1 MGVGFTNVKA
11 DSIDISIPIT
21 QSYTGDEILTPVTYI
36 VEPEGRELELVG
48 NSSDHL
54 EFSISEAEEYNY
66 TVHSSLTNKTWNV
79 YINVYT
85 GSNGL
90 ESIAV
95 ITDETGKKN
104 DIISY
109 TYKSTL
115 FTDDNI
121 INNNKNKT
129 SQDNV
134 QTGDSSLVAGYCI
147 MTLLFLTIVIIL
159 LRKIKTNIRLRSG
172 IFIWCWLMVL

>member
-79 YINVYT
+79 HID
-85 GSNGL
+85 SNGL

-115 FTDDNI
+115 FTDDNT

-134 QTGDSSLVAGYCI
+134 QTGDSSLVIGYCI
-147 MTLLFLTIVIIL
+147 MTLLSLTIVIIL
-159 LRKIKTNIRLRSG
+159 LRKIKTNIRL
-172 IFIWCWLMVL
+172 

>member
-21 QSYTGDEILTPVTYI
+21 QNYTGDKILTPVTYT

-48 NSSDHL
+48 NSSDQL

-79 YINVYT
+79 YT
-85 GSNGL
+85 DSNGL

-95 ITDETGKKN
+95 I
-104 DIISY
+104 Y
-109 TYKSTL
+109 
-115 FTDDNI
+115 
-121 INNNKNKT
+121 
-129 SQDNV
+129 
-134 QTGDSSLVAGYCI
+134 
-147 MTLLFLTIVIIL
+147 
-159 LRKIKTNIRLRSG
+159 R
-172 IFIWCWLMVL
+172 

>member
-21 QSYTGDEILTPVTYI
+21 QNYTGDEILTPVTYT
-36 VEPEGRELELVG
+36 VEPEGRGLELVG
-48 NSSDHL
+48 NSSDQL
-54 EFSISEAEEYNY
+54 EFSISEAGEYNY
-66 TVHSSLTNKTWNV
+66 TVHFSFTNKIWNV
-79 YINVYT
+79 YT
-85 GSNGL
+85 DSNGL

-115 FTDDNI
+115 STDDNTI
-121 INNNKNKT
+121 NNKNKT

-134 QTGDSSLVAGYCI
+134 QTGDSSLVIGYCI

-159 LRKIKTNIRLRSG
+159 LRKIKTNIRL
-172 IFIWCWLMVL
+172 

>member
-21 QSYTGDEILTPVTYI
+21 QNYTGDEILIPVTYT
-36 VEPEGRELELVG
+36 VEPEGKGLELVG
-48 NSSDHL
+48 NSSDQL
-54 EFSISEAEEYNY
+54 EFSISEAGEYNY

-115 FTDDNI
+115 STDDNTI
-121 INNNKNKT
+121 NNKNKT

-134 QTGDSSLVAGYCI
+134 QTGDSSLVIGYCI

-159 LRKIKTNIRLRSG
+159 LRKIKTNIRL
-172 IFIWCWLMVL
+172 

>member
-21 QSYTGDEILTPVTYI
+21 QNYTGDEILTPVTYT
-36 VEPEGRELELVG
+36 VELEGRELELVG
-48 NSSDHL
+48 NSSDQL
-54 EFSISEAEEYNY
+54 EFSISEAGEYNY

-79 YINVYT
+79 YT
-85 GSNGL
+85 DSNGL

-115 FTDDNI
+115 FTDDNT

-134 QTGDSSLVAGYCI
+134 QTGDSSLVIGYCI

-159 LRKIKTNIRLRSG
+159 LRKIKTNIRL
-172 IFIWCWLMVL
+172 

>member
-79 YINVYT
+79 HT
-85 GSNGL
+85 DSNGL

-115 FTDDNI
+115 FTDDNT

-134 QTGDSSLVAGYCI
+134 QTGDSSLVIGYCI

-159 LRKIKTNIRLRSG
+159 LRKIKTNIRL
-172 IFIWCWLMVL
+172 

>member
-79 YINVYT
+79 HT
-85 GSNGL
+85 DSNGL

-115 FTDDNI
+115 FTDDNT

-134 QTGDSSLVAGYCI
+134 QTGNSSLVIGYCI

-159 LRKIKTNIRLRSG
+159 LRKIKTNIRL
-172 IFIWCWLMVL
+172 